1 MAGRI
6 RQPIDIASL
15 ERYITANVPEIQV
28 PLDIKQFGFGQSNP
42 TYQLTSIP
50 TGRRYVLRKK
60 PPGKLV
66 SKTAH
71 KVEREH
77 RIIAALGGSAVPV
90 PKAYILCED
99 DSIIGT
105 PFYIM
110 SFLDGRIIEDPA
122 MPGLSATERRALWSE
137 AVKTLALLHSVDPD
151 SVGLGNFGKRSG
163 FYNRQIQTWSTI
175 CAAQARTKDV
185 ETGEAVGVLPHFDD
199 IIKFFSDE
207 KRQPVDRGTLIHG
220 DYKIDNLVFHKT
232 EARVIGILDWEM
244 STIGHPLS
252 DLANM
257 MTPFYTAPLDSSK
270 VQNAHKGFLPG
281 ATPGLPTPHE
291 IAELY
296 FSTVAAQTS
305 GSASSAV
312 RVSDD
317 AAERERELQ
326 WAQAFNIFRQ
336 AAICQGIAAR
346 QAARQASSAVAARY
360 ANAREPLA
368 EFAWQLVQGVARQSE
383 GGKAKL

>member
-1 MAGRI
+1 MAGRV
-6 RQPIDIASL
+6 RHPIDTAKL
-15 ERYITANVPEIQV
+15 ESYINAHVPEIV
-28 PLDIKQFGFGQSNP
+28 CPLDIKQFGFGQSNP

-50 TGRRYVLRKK
+50 TGKKYVLRKK

-77 RIIAALGGSAVPV
+77 RIIAALGASPVPV

-99 DSIIGT
+99 ESIVGT

-110 SFLDGRIIEDPA
+110 SFLDGRIIEDAA
-122 MPGLSATERRALWSE
+122 MPGLSATERRQLWNE
-137 AVKTLALLHSVDPD
+137 AVRTLALLHSVDPD
-151 SVGLGNFGKRSG
+151 SVGLGNFGKRNG

-175 CAAQARTKDV
+175 CAAQAGTKDV
-185 ETGEAVGVLPHFDD
+185 DSGEPVGVLPHFEET
-199 IIKFFSDE
+199 IRFFADE
-207 KRQPVDRGTLIHG
+207 KRQPLDRGTLIHG

-232 EARVIGILDWEM
+232 EPRVIGILDWEM

-257 MTPFYTAPLDSSK
+257 LTPFYTAPLDATK
-270 VQNAHKGFLPG
+270 VQNSHKGFLPG
-281 ATPGLPTPHE
+281 ATPGLPTPEE

-296 FSTVAAQTS
+296 FSTVAQQTA
-305 GSASSAV
+305 GSKSKAIKV
-312 RVSDD
+312 TEDKK
-317 AAERERELQ
+317 ERERELQ

-346 QAARQASSAVAARY
+346 QASRQASSDMAARY
-360 ANAREPLA
+360 ANARAPLA
-368 EFAWQLVQGVARQSE
+368 EFAWELVQGVQGSKPR
-383 GGKAKL
+383 L